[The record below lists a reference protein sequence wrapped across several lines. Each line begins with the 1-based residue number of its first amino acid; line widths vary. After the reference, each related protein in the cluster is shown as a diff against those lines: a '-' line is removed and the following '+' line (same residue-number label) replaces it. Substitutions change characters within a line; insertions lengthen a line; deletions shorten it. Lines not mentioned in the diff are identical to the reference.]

1 MTRASWA
8 QIKDRQK
15 NTTEAAAH
23 TWNNS
28 AKKTREFA
36 KKKKINRKIKRE
48 HNPAAG
54 TLLLPLW
61 EYQEEEK
68 KKRAIPIKAEWGI
81 TETSGH
87 DPYSSSANRTNGW
100 WQQ

>member
-36 KKKKINRKIKRE
+36 KKIKRKIKRE

-68 KKRAIPIKAEWGI
+68 KKKRAIPIKAEWEI

-87 DPYSSSANRTNGW
+87 DLYSISANRTNGW